1 MGIAVRFSTVI
12 WVEAMVGLSFLVRAK
27 STHHTPAATTGQ
39 LSRKNLAGH
48 PGPPVAHVDT
58 DVDTV
63 PIAAIL
69 PVT

>member
-48 PGPPVAHVDT
+48 PGPPVDT